1 MSFEATVYR
10 VLIGGPSDALE
21 ERRVA
26 AAVVDQWN
34 HDNATERRIV
44 LLPAMWEFDTWPEY
58 GSHPQEAINRQMVDD
73 CDAMIAIFK
82 SHVGTPTREHLSG
95 TVEELERI
103 HDSGKEVMVYLYDGM
118 VPSEVADS
126 ERYKVYAQFR
136 KDLRQKGL
144 HSGFKSDIEL
154 KDKMRSHVTKLVS
167 SFASL
172 NGSRSDAPSSA
183 SSSEYMKSSDL
194 AGSTVPDDEEPTV
207 SSDTDRWW
215 MILASED
222 HPSAETVERARQALS
237 QQNEAK
243 SDRERVEDEALF
255 QYILVT
261 KGDTSALEK
270 LEEMAREQET
280 YRESQCAIHIDL
292 CHAYAH
298 VGGYQLAYEA
308 AMAAL
313 GYAMTEAE
321 HADAT
326 RAVAQTR
333 YAKNN
338 RLTAFRM
345 LSEEAK
351 QSRDRKVKHGLYVS
365 LAELYEDAGM
375 DLLQTLSL
383 ELATAYMPED
393 YSTRFQ
399 AARAYDAIEI
409 PYMTLRHYERLIRSH
424 PTEEIAINNLG
435 VSLYRLNAK
444 GLAIEHYER
453 SANLG
458 SALAQAN
465 IAHLYINQGFF
476 SDAERA
482 IKQARELGAEPRI
495 SSAESNL
502 ASERTTEANRRE
514 ELRRQSASL
523 SAMLQDAAQGALCA
537 ESVDFSGSWRGND
550 GVLVEVA
557 TSAGSIVATWTKSKS
572 VYELR
577 GGVAGR
583 TILIDGISWSSDNAY
598 PSRGVTAEKSL
609 GVFDV
614 DSGELRILIDKGDP
628 PEYWILRREAPEG
641 SAATA

>member
-58 GSHPQEAINRQMVDD
+58 GSHPQETINRQMVDD

-126 ERYKVYAQFR
+126 DRYKVYAQFR

-154 KDKMRSHVTKLVS
+154 KDKMRSHVTKLVT

-183 SSSEYMKSSDL
+183 SSSEYIKSSDL
-194 AGSTVPDDEEPTV
+194 AGSTVPDDEDPTV
-207 SSDTDRWW
+207 GSGTDHWW

-237 QQNEAK
+237 QQNEEK
-243 SDRERVEDEALF
+243 GDRERVEDEALF
-255 QYILVT
+255 QYLLVT

-270 LEEMAREQET
+270 LEEMAQEQET
-280 YRESQCAIHIDL
+280 YSESQCAIHIDL

-313 GYAMTEAE
+313 GYATTEAE

-326 RAVAQTR
+326 IAVAQTA

-338 RLTAFRM
+338 RLSAFRM

-365 LAELYEDAGM
+365 LADLYDDAGM

-435 VSLYRLNAK
+435 VSLYRLNTK

-453 SANLG
+453 SAKLG

-502 ASERTTEANRRE
+502 ASERTREADRRE

-523 SAMLQDAAQGALCA
+523 SAMLLDAAQGALCA
-537 ESVDFSGSWRGND
+537 ESVDFSGLWRGND

-557 TSAGSIVATWTKSKS
+557 TSAGSVVATWTKSKS

-583 TILIDGISWSSDNAY
+583 TILIDGISWSSDLAY
-598 PSRGVTAEKSL
+598 PSRGVMAEKSL
-609 GVFDV
+609 GVFDI
-614 DSGELRILIDKGDP
+614 DSGELRVLINKGDP
-628 PEYWILRREAPEG
+628 PEYWILRREVLES